1 MGELNR
7 VFKDEKVDK
16 WIIPQENDIFFC
28 HPGNVDQELRNRDS
42 VVDSRIDVLEFL
54 KSNDCMEM
62 MRREDVKINTFSSSS
77 DLRAT

>member
-1 MGELNR
+1 MVASLFCDLKKER
-7 VFKDEKVDK
+7 VME
-16 WIIPQENDIFFC
+16 IA
-28 HPGNVDQELRNRDS
+28 DQELRNRDS

-77 DLRAT
+77 DLRTD